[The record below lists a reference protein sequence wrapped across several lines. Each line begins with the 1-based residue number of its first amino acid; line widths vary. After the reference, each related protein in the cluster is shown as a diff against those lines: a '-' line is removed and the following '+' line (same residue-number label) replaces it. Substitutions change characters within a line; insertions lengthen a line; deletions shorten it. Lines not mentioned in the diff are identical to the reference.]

1 MVVQELFN
9 EINVKG
15 GNLQIE
21 LNLGCM
27 NHRFVQRKSF
37 FVFFFFFCL
46 TF

>member
-21 LNLGCM
+21 LNRVCYYILKIC
-27 NHRFVQRKSF
+27 
-37 FVFFFFFCL
+37 
-46 TF
+46 